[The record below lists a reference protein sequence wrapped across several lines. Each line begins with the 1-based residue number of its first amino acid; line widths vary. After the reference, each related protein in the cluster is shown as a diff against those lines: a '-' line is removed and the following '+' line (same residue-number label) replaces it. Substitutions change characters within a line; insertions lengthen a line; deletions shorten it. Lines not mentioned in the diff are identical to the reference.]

1 MRVNKR
7 LGITIVL
14 SDDRAF
20 VSVSHFSFISL
31 VNQAK
36 VIAPIAYLGNDRARD
51 AGGQIPPS
59 RNCFF
64 RSSVL

>member
-1 MRVNKR
+1 MCVNKR

-14 SDDRAF
+14 FDDRAF

-36 VIAPIAYLGNDRARD
+36 VIASITYLGNDRARD
-51 AGGQIPPS
+51 AGEQIPPS
-59 RNCFF
+59 KNCFF
-64 RSSVL
+64 RSTVL

>member
-7 LGITIVL
+7 LGIIIVL
-14 SDDRAF
+14 FDDRAF
-20 VSVSHFSFISL
+20 VSVSHFNFISL

-64 RSSVL
+64 RSTVL

>member
-14 SDDRAF
+14 FDDRAF

-36 VIAPIAYLGNDRARD
+36 VIAPVTYLGNDRARD
-51 AGGQIPPS
+51 AGGQIPPFT
-59 RNCFF
+59 NCFF
-64 RSSVL
+64 RSTVL